1 LKKKFFFNLINLAQ
15 IPPTINITSSVTIE
29 LPENATN
36 RTYSIPISI
45 MGANTTVVS
54 INQNGTMLNSIF
66 NGYDI
71 TIPMMPNGN
80 TSYVEVS

>member
-15 IPPTINITSSVTIE
+15 IPPTINITSVTIE

>member
-1 LKKKFFFNLINLAQ
+1 MKKKFFFNLINLAQ
-15 IPPTINITSSVTIE
+15 IPPTINITSVTIE